1 MLKHTGLFVGGIC
14 FLGMIA
20 CGFVRIEKPIYTD
33 STQHVTVNKIPA
45 RITAE
50 SIELDAAVVA
60 MGWEATEQY
69 GSVVV
74 EWQMPEEEAA
84 WHQNSGAPGG
94 GSNIVISGHNN
105 SAGGRV
111 FANVEN
117 LDIGDQI
124 TLRNMQGDMFHY
136 EVKDKKLVRTLGAS
150 QQTLDFLE
158 AVIKPTPSEQ
168 LTLITCWPSWSNTH
182 RVIITAIPSPKS

>member
-1 MLKHTGLFVGGIC
+1 MLRHAGFFVGAVC
-14 FLGMIA
+14 FLGIVA

-33 STQHVTVNKIPA
+33 STQQVTVNKIPVW
-45 RITAE
+45 ITAK
-50 SIELDAAVVA
+50 SIGLDAAVVE
-60 MGWEATEQY
+60 MGWELTEQH
-69 GSVVV
+69 GTVVA

-111 FANVEN
+111 FANVEDLN
-117 LDIGDQI
+117 IGDRI
-124 TLRNMQGDMFHY
+124 TLRNMQGELFYY
-136 EVKDKKLVRTLGAS
+136 EVKDKTLVRTLGAS
-150 QQTLDFLE
+150 EQTLDFLE
-158 AVIKPTPSEQ
+158 SVIRPTPTEQ

-182 RVIITAIPSPKS
+182 RVIIKAIPSQS

>member
-1 MLKHTGLFVGGIC
+1 MLRHVGFLVGGVC

-20 CGFVRIEKPIYTD
+20 CGFVRIEKPTYTD
-33 STQHVTVNKIPA
+33 STQQVTVNKIPT

-50 SIELDAAVVA
+50 SIELDAVVVA
-60 MGWEATEQY
+60 MGWELKEQR
-69 GSVVV
+69 GRIVA
-74 EWQMPEEEAA
+74 EWQMPEEDAA

-111 FANVEN
+111 FANIEDLN
-117 LDIGDQI
+117 IGDQI
-124 TLRNMQGDMFHY
+124 TVRNMQGNTFHY

-158 AVIKPTPSEQ
+158 AVIKPTPTEQ

-182 RVIITAIPSPKS
+182 RVIVTAIPSQS